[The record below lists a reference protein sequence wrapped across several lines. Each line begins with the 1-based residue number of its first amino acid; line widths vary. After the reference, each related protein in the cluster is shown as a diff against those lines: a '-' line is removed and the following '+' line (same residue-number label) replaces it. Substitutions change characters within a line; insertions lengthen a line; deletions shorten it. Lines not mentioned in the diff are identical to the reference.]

1 MEEIKNEVVDTE
13 KKEVATVKKSFKE
26 KLAERKQ
33 AKKDDKIRS
42 LELKADLMKNPEN
55 PDERKA
61 ELKEIR
67 KRQLKRAA
75 VPVALGTGVVVGTIV
90 TVAKA
95 AGGNN
100 DQDSSEDESPSED

>member
-1 MEEIKNEVVDTE
+1 MEEIKNEVVETE
-13 KKEVATVKKSFKE
+13 AKEVATVKKSFKE

-33 AKKDDKIRS
+33 AKKDDKIRA

-67 KRQLKRAA
+67 KRQIKRSIVPAA
-75 VPVALGTGVVVGTIV
+75 IVAGATVGTIV

>member
-1 MEEIKNEVVDTE
+1 MEEIKNEVETE

-33 AKKDDKIRS
+33 AKKDDKIRA

-67 KRQLKRAA
+67 KRQIKRSV

-90 TVAKA
+90 TITKA